1 MLSDLPEP
9 PGEDVAVSA
18 AELADFFGATTQT
31 VRDLA
36 SKGVVVRVGHGKY
49 MLRASNRAYNPQL
62 RQQAAGRAA
71 SDDEDGPPDLAR
83 ERALLARAQREGQV
97 MKNAILRGELLP
109 IDDVEA
115 VIGGVLDAVRARL
128 LSLPSRLAA
137 DAVGLKSLPQ
147 AKSALSGGV
156 HGILDELSATPV
168 VVAAAADRARRRIG
182 RGAAGD
188 ALDGADEGTAARNG
202 EPVG

>member
-49 MLRASNRAYNPQL
+49 MLRASNRAYISQL

-115 VIGGVLDAVRARL
+115 VIGGYVHHTL
-128 LSLPSRLAA
+128 LTYILPA
-137 DAVGLKSLPQ
+137 
-147 AKSALSGGV
+147 
-156 HGILDELSATPV
+156 V
-168 VVAAAADRARRRIG
+168 VVVLGAYVVWQRRRD
-182 RGAAGD
+182 R
-188 ALDGADEGTAARNG
+188 E
-202 EPVG
+202 VSK

>member
-1 MLSDLPEP
+1 
-9 PGEDVAVSA
+9 
-18 AELADFFGATTQT
+18 
-31 VRDLA
+31 
-36 SKGVVVRVGHGKY
+36 
-49 MLRASNRAYNPQL
+49 
-62 RQQAAGRAA
+62 
-71 SDDEDGPPDLAR
+71 
-83 ERALLARAQREGQV
+83 

-147 AKSALSGGV
+147 AKSSLSGGV

-188 ALDGADEGTAARNG
+188 ALDGPDEGPAARNG

>member
-36 SKGVVVRVGHGKY
+36 GKGVVVRVGHGKY
-49 MLRASNRAYNPQL
+49 MLRASNRAYIAQL
-62 RQQAAGRAA
+62 REQAAGRAA

-128 LSLPSRLAA
+128 LSLPSRLASE
-137 DAVGLKSLPQ
+137 AVGLKSLPQ

-188 ALDGADEGTAARNG
+188 ALDGADEGPAARNG